1 MTTSILGHEEHKDV
15 CDKVLRGGK
24 TLIQCHGGASMSVKR
39 VKSKGLR
46 SVW

>member
-1 MTTSILGHEEHKDV
+1 MTAIILGLEEHIDV

-24 TLIQCHGGASMSVKR
+24 TLIQCHGGASMNVKR

-46 SVW
+46 PVW